1 MSKTDLGF
9 VCAVIAVLLCAVAG
23 LSQAPLLIPLGTN
36 VVGAVAMSALTLQSP
51 PVHVT
56 GGQDTDIPLTVFFR
70 RKVDHESAAVSA
82 SARFSLDVTV
92 RVRASTIAA
101 VAGVTMAEYDNMSTL
116 TKLQASSAVGLQLGI
131 PKLRAVLT
139 ALYTGASAD
148 EVVVSVQAVTAG
160 AQPPAPPGPVE
171 PVTVLASS
179 DADDTAEHV
188 VIPPVFTRRAGELLS
203 K

>member
-1 MSKTDLGF
+1 MSRNDLGF
-9 VCAVIAVLLCAVAG
+9 MCAIAAVLLCAVAG
-23 LSQAPLLIPLGTN
+23 FSQAPLLIPLGTN
-36 VVGAVAMSALTLQSP
+36 VVGSVAMSALTLQSP

-70 RKVDHESAAVSA
+70 RKVDRESSDVSA

-131 PKLRAVLT
+131 PRLRAVLT
-139 ALYTGASAD
+139 ALYTGVGTD
-148 EVVVSVQAVTAG
+148 EVAVSAQAIEPLGQPPSPPGAG
-160 AQPPAPPGPVE
+160 APSL
-171 PVTVLASS
+171 VLVSS
-179 DADDTAEHV
+179 DAEAAAERV
-188 VIPPVFTRRAGELLS
+188 VVPPDFTRRAAELLAR
-203 K
+203 